1 MPEYINR
8 SELAKGKYHPLP
20 YTHITPPDVDVESYK
35 RGWNDAI
42 DAAID
47 AIPAADVV
55 EVRHESWKDIGIMWI
70 DKTNQPDGIST
81 MFCPACERYATR
93 IYYYGNPTDMM
104 NFCPNC
110 GAKMDGGQ
118 DDV

>member
-1 MPEYINR
+1 VPEYINR

-55 EVRHESWKDIGIMWI
+55 ERKPGVWTEIHTVC
-70 DKTNQPDGIST
+70 DKGYGQIRYMHKACST
-81 MFCPACERYATR
+81 ELYQSPY
-93 IYYYGNPTDMM
+93 
-104 NFCPNC
+104 NFCPRC
-110 GAKMDGGQ
+110 GCKMGRMDGGQ
-118 DDV
+118 DDGTA